1 MEFGLFKDRKI
12 VFSIQMLKENILDW
26 IDLKPI
32 KKIEIE
38 KDNNNDSLSISVCD
52 IICDAKLFEY
62 KTTEIG
68 NWLCKDDRND
78 WHIIDNASY
87 QKLDTDKKVFSPLN
101 DETRRQVLT
110 IMAINKL
117 KSEFNNM
124 SYEEQLE
131 FAEKYP
137 EFVIKRRDYTA
148 KTI

>member
-32 KKIEIE
+32 RKIEIE
-38 KDNNNDSLSISVCD
+38 KDNNNDSVSISVCD
-52 IICDAKLFEY
+52 VIFDAKLFEH
-62 KTTEIG
+62 KNTEIG
-68 NWLCKDDRND
+68 NWLCKDDCND

-117 KSEFNNM
+117 KNDFNNM